1 MPLPQHPPCN
11 EAGPCK
17 GELGLVS
24 PPMGIPT
31 YVEPMEP
38 MLSGYLSWCLSPMS
52 KDATSSTTMRIVFHL
67 KNGFLFELVSYVS

>member
-1 MPLPQHPPCN
+1 
-11 EAGPCK
+11 
-17 GELGLVS
+17 
-24 PPMGIPT
+24 MGIPT